1 MIDWLQNMSATL
13 LSTAAAW
20 GPGVDRRGRFGLM
33 AHRSLLGSVTIPGR
47 PELVSGVRAA
57 VAGLLG
63 RECPATSTAVLL
75 VSELVTNSIQHSRS
89 RRNGGIVAV
98 TLIALANGIR
108 AEVHDEGSV
117 TVPTL
122 RSEPPDGAGLSG
134 DPSCGLPDLPDV
146 PDLDESGRGLQLVD
160 TLAARWGY
168 CRDAMSAV
176 TWFELTDAAVQA

>member
-1 MIDWLQNMSATL
+1 
-13 LSTAAAW
+13 
-20 GPGVDRRGRFGLM
+20 M
-33 AHRSLLGSVTIPGR
+33 AHTSLLGSVTIPGR
-47 PELVSGVRAA
+47 PELVSGVRAFT
-57 VAGLLG
+57 AGLLG
-63 RECPATSTAVLL
+63 RDCPATSTAVLL

-89 RRNGGIVAV
+89 RCSGGIVAV

-108 AEVHDEGSV
+108 AEIHDEGSV

-122 RSEPPDGAGLSG
+122 RSEQPGVPDV
-134 DPSCGLPDLPDV
+134 PDV

-176 TWFELTDAAVQA
+176 TWFELTDAAAQA